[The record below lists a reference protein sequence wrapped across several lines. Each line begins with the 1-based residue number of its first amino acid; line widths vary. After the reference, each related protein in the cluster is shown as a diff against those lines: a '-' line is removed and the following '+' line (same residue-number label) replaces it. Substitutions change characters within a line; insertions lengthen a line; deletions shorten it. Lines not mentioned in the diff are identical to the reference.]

1 MWGLVG
7 KGLLGLVK
15 FPFKNKLLTA
25 GAATAAYWNRDA
37 LEEKKDEIVE
47 QYNREGLAKT
57 ASDLGNDV
65 VEGASSALD
74 KTTETIDLAKEI
86 VEDPVEFTDKKAREA
101 FERMSNPDS
110 KENKNENGSM
120 FSAIGKLLQGDF
132 AGAASA
138 FTGEDGFGFG
148 DGAKLGGVAAVMF
161 GIFKLFG
168 GGKDDNDSGFD
179 LINGTTITIG
189 LAALAFMNRDFIMDK
204 VNDFTGGSDRDR
216 TNNPFNTV
224 EVDTLEI

>member
-7 KGLLGLVK
+7 KGMIGLAK

-25 GAATAAYWNRDA
+25 GAAIAGYWNRDA
-37 LEEKKDEIVE
+37 LAEKKDEIVE
-47 QYNREGLAKT
+47 QYNKEGLEKT
-57 ASDLGNDV
+57 ATDLKDDI
-65 VEGASSALD
+65 VEGTS
-74 KTTETIDLAKEI
+74 TTLGMATDTIDVAKEI
-86 VEDPVEFTDKKAREA
+86 VEDPVGFTDKKAREA
-101 FERMSNPDS
+101 FARMSNPDGE
-110 KENKNENGSM
+110 ENKNENGSM

-138 FTGEDGFGFG
+138 FTGEDGFGLG

-168 GGKDDNDSGFD
+168 GGKDDNDKDSGLD

-189 LAALAFMNRDFIMDK
+189 LAALAFMNRGLIMEK
-204 VNDFTGGSDRDR
+204 VNEFTGGDNKSDND
-216 TNNPFNTV
+216 NSFNTPDF
-224 EVDTLEI
+224 EMS